1 MTNFGVRMS
10 NLIVLLLNR
19 ALHDQIFEVFT
30 NKGFHLSLLDRT
42 ECSKESIASSTP
54 DIVLFDVGMH
64 SEDDFLL
71 YLDIV
76 RWSNVPV
83 LPVIYR
89 KDNSH
94 CTMLKAQELL
104 KDVESILLGTDYA
117 DQKDNLARVRE
128 YPYAL
133 THYHDIFETIPYA
146 IFIHDVDTGAV
157 LDVNVAATQLFGY
170 SRDELMHENP
180 SIAYPQNSE
189 STLSNAMKHIE
200 KAALQGAHTF
210 EWSAYKKTGQLM
222 WLKVHLSVVSISGI
236 NQIMAVVHDI
246 TREWQLQKALEASEE
261 RFKAVFEEFSDGLMI
276 IDEHGIIDC
285 NAAVELMFGYTK
297 DELIGLHPASLSPPK
312 QPDGSDSRMLANT
325 KIKEALSKRAAPFR
339 WVHRRKNGQDFWT
352 EIALILITLGE
363 GNVIL
368 SIMKDITDIVQ
379 YEHDHEQLQQHI
391 YRFQKME
398 AIGTLTNGIAHD
410 FNNMLTSII
419 GNLNLADIYLKK
431 KDFEYTTELQQTIDS
446 ALISASQAADLVKK
460 LLSVSRKTKG
470 HVEKVL
476 IQDVIKDVKAIC
488 SSSFP
493 KIVHLFYETDK
504 EPVYVNID
512 KVLLTQ
518 ALINCCINASHAVTL
533 MRNDGHEGGS
543 ITVKCTKSTCTEQI
557 CAIHPEAN
565 RDTMYAVISIRD
577 DGVGMDE
584 ETQRRIFEPFFS
596 TKDKSVGTGLGLPI
610 VYSTITNAGG
620 FIHVESALGKGTAVS
635 LYLPAA

>member
-1 MTNFGVRMS
+1 MFSIGVRMS
-10 NLIVLLLNR
+10 DLIVLLLNR
-19 ALHDQIFEVFT
+19 SLHDQLFEVFT
-30 NKGFHLSLLDRT
+30 NKGFHLSLMNRA
-42 ECSKESIASSTP
+42 ECSKESIASSAP

-89 KDNSH
+89 KENSH
-94 CTMLKAQELL
+94 CTMLQAQELL

-146 IFIHDVDTGAV
+146 VFIHDIHTGAV
-157 LDVNVAATQLFGY
+157 LDVNVAATELFGY
-170 SRDELMHENP
+170 SRDELMNENP
-180 SIAYPQNSE
+180 AIAYPKNTE
-189 STLSNAMKHIE
+189 STLSNALKHIDT
-200 KAALQGAHTF
+200 AAQQGAHTF
-210 EWSAYKKTGQLM
+210 EWCAYKKSGQLM
-222 WLKVHLSVVSISGI
+222 WLKIHLSVVSISGI

-246 TREWQLQKALEASEE
+246 TRERQLQKALEASEE

-276 IDEHGIIDC
+276 IDEHGINI
-285 NAAVELMFGYTK
+285 N
-297 DELIGLHPASLSPPK
+297 
-312 QPDGSDSRMLANT
+312 
-325 KIKEALSKRAAPFR
+325 
-339 WVHRRKNGQDFWT
+339 
-352 EIALILITLGE
+352 
-363 GNVIL
+363 
-368 SIMKDITDIVQ
+368 
-379 YEHDHEQLQQHI
+379 
-391 YRFQKME
+391 
-398 AIGTLTNGIAHD
+398 
-410 FNNMLTSII
+410 
-419 GNLNLADIYLKK
+419 
-431 KDFEYTTELQQTIDS
+431 S
-446 ALISASQAADLVKK
+446 ALVSASQAADLVKK

-470 HVEKVL
+470 NVEKVL
-476 IQDVIKDVKAIC
+476 IQEVINDVKTIC
-488 SSSFP
+488 QSSFP
-493 KIVHLFYETDK
+493 KIVHVFYEIDK

-533 MRNDGHEGGS
+533 MRNDGREGGT
-543 ITVKCTKSTCTEQI
+543 ITVKCTKATCAEQI
-557 CAIHPEAN
+557 CAVHPEAN

-584 ETQRRIFEPFFS
+584 ETRRRIFEPFFS
-596 TKDKSVGTGLGLPI
+596 TKDKSVGTGLGLSI

-620 FIHVESALGKGTAVS
+620 FIHVESALGKGTTVS

>member
-1 MTNFGVRMS
+1 MFSLGVRMS

-19 ALHDQIFEVFT
+19 SLHDQLFEVFT
-30 NKGFHLSLLDRT
+30 NKGFHLSLMNRD

-89 KDNSH
+89 KENSH
-94 CTMLKAQELL
+94 CTMLQAQELL

-146 IFIHDVDTGAV
+146 VFIHDIHTGAV
-157 LDVNVAATQLFGY
+157 LDVNVAATELFGY
-170 SRDELMHENP
+170 SRDELMNENP
-180 SIAYPQNSE
+180 AIAYPKNTE
-189 STLSNAMKHIE
+189 STLSNALKHIDT
-200 KAALQGAHTF
+200 AAQQGAHTF
-210 EWSAYKKTGQLM
+210 EWCAYKKSGQLM
-222 WLKVHLSVVSISGI
+222 WLKIHLSVVSISGI

-246 TREWQLQKALEASEE
+246 TRERQLQKALEASEE

-285 NAAVELMFGYTK
+285 NTSIEKMFGYTK
-297 DELIGLHPASLSPPK
+297 DELVGLHPASLSPPK
-312 QPDGSDSRMLANT
+312 QPDGSDSRMLAN
-325 KIKEALSKRAAPFR
+325 KRIKEALQKKAAPYR
-339 WVHRRKNGQDFWT
+339 WVHRRKDGQDFWT
-352 EIALILITLGE
+352 EVTLALITLGE

-368 SIMKDITDIVQ
+368 SIVKDITDIVH
-379 YEHDHEQLQQHI
+379 YEHDNEQLQQHI
-391 YRFQKME
+391 YQLQKME

-419 GNLNLADIYLKK
+419 GNLNLAGIYLEK
-431 KDFEYTTELQQTIDS
+431 KDFDYISELQNTINS
-446 ALISASQAADLVKK
+446 ALVSASQAADLVKK

-470 HVEKVL
+470 NVEKVL
-476 IQDVIKDVKAIC
+476 IQEVINDVKTIC
-488 SSSFP
+488 QSSFP
-493 KIVHLFYETDK
+493 KIVHVFYEIDK
-504 EPVYVNID
+504 EPVYVNVD

-533 MRNDGHEGGS
+533 MRNDSREGGT
-543 ITVKCTKSTCTEQI
+543 ITVKCTKATCAEQI
-557 CAIHPEAN
+557 CAVHPEAN

-584 ETQRRIFEPFFS
+584 ETRRRIFEPFFS
-596 TKDKSVGTGLGLPI
+596 TKDKSVGTGLGLSI
-610 VYSTITNAGG
+610 VYSTITNAAG
-620 FIHVESALGKGTAVS
+620 FIHVDSSLGKGTTVS